1 MNLSQKPDWLL
12 ERNPLG
18 MVPVLEQDDK
28 LLYESLVV
36 CDYLEDVYPNNRLT
50 PTDPYRKAR
59 DAMLVD
65 FYGNKVRTKL
75 QALVYDILPLE

>member
-1 MNLSQKPDWLL
+1 M
-12 ERNPLG
+12 G

-50 PTDPYRKAR
+50 PTDPYRKAQ

-65 FYGNKVRTKL
+65 FYGNKVRT
-75 QALVYDILPLE
+75 